1 MSLLS
6 ESRKMLSVLGHLSPR
21 SVLQG
26 TQPKHSL
33 WTLILVPGGR
43 VILMLTILQVPSRW
57 VILSNLNYSLLL
69 TMPLVRGPTSS
80 CQMHPG
86 QHWTVVHVIYNHL
99 WMTLSHSPGHCYT
112 VSCETLHKVHV
123 P

>member
-1 MSLLS
+1 MSLLP
-6 ESRKMLSVLGHLSPR
+6 ESGKMLSVLGHLSPR
-21 SVLQG
+21 LVLQG
-26 TQPKHSL
+26 TRLKHSL
-33 WTLILVPGGR
+33 WTLIIVPGGR
-43 VILMLTILQVPSRW
+43 VILIMTIPFQW

-69 TMPLVRGPTSS
+69 TMAFVRGPTSS

-99 WMTLSHSPGHCYT
+99 WMTLSHSPGYCYT